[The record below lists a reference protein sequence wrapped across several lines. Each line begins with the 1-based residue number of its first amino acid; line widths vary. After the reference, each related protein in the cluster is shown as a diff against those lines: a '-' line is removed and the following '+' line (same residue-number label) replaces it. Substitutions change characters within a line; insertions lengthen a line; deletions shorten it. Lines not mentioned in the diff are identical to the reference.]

1 VIERVG
7 TGNAR
12 LDTILCGGL
21 PANALNLIVGLPGTG
36 KTMLV
41 QQCVFANA
49 TPERPAV
56 YFSTISEPLDK
67 VVRYAQ
73 TQSFFDV
80 GKVGTAVIYED
91 LGPVVDR
98 GGLTAVTETI
108 ESVVRRHRPGIVV
121 IDSFA
126 ALRAYAGVEEFR
138 AFLHDLAGRAS
149 AFPASHFWIGEYTI
163 ADMGSAPEFAVADAT
178 IFLSMPDTQQRSRRE
193 LEVLKLR
200 GSRFLSGKHAYRLT
214 EHGIE
219 VYPRL
224 ADPID
229 ISQYEFD
236 LTRQSTG
243 LPALDEIFGDGY
255 LPGTTTLLCGP
266 TGIGKTIMGL
276 HFIYHGARNGSPGIV
291 ASLQEDDLQL
301 ARVVRA
307 FGWDPEEPGVEFM
320 HASPVDLYV
329 DQWVYSLLDRA
340 EAIGARRIVVD
351 SVDDLSFAVPDPVRF
366 REYLYSLSQRCT
378 RRGISVIMTKELP
391 DLFGADQ
398 FVSDK
403 VSHMCDSVLL
413 LQYVRKGD
421 RLARAMTALKA
432 RATPLDPETRE
443 FRITA
448 EGIVLGDQVAVPS

>member
-1 VIERVG
+1 VIERLS
-7 TGNAR
+7 TGNDR
-12 LDTILCGGL
+12 LDTILDGGL
-21 PANALNLIVGLPGTG
+21 PADALNLIVGLPGTG

-67 VVRYAQ
+67 LVRYAQ

-80 GKVGTAVIYED
+80 AKVGSAIIFED
-91 LGPVVDR
+91 LGAVVDR
-98 GGLTAVTETI
+98 GGVVAVIETI
-108 ESVVRRHRPGIVV
+108 ESVVRRYRPGIVV

-149 AFPASHFWIGEYTI
+149 AFRASHFWVGEYTI
-163 ADMGSAPEFAVADAT
+163 AEMGTAPEFAVADAT
-178 IFLSMPDTQQRSRRE
+178 IFLSMPDTEQRSRRE

-200 GSRFLSGKHAYRLT
+200 GSGFQSGKHAYRLT
-214 EHGIE
+214 EHGLE

-229 ISQYEFD
+229 ISEYEFEPD
-236 LTRQSTG
+236 RHSTG
-243 LPALDEIFGDGY
+243 IPALDEIVGDGY

-276 HFIYHGARNGSPGIV
+276 HFIYHGARNGSPGII

-301 ARVVRA
+301 GRVVRA
-307 FGWDPEEPGVEFM
+307 FGWDPEQPGVELM

-340 EAIGARRIVVD
+340 EAIGAKRIVVD
-351 SVDDLSFAVPDPVRF
+351 SVDDLSFAVPDPIRF
-366 REYLYSLSQRCT
+366 REYLYSLSQRCN
-378 RRGISVIMTKELP
+378 RQGISVIMTKELP
-391 DLFGADQ
+391 ELFGLERFA
-398 FVSDK
+398 SDK
-403 VSHMCDSVLL
+403 LSHMCDSVLL

-421 RLARAMTALKA
+421 RLSRAMTALKS

-443 FRITA
+443 FRITTD
-448 EGIVLGDQVAVPS
+448 GIVLGGQFAVRD